1 MEFIE
6 SSLPRHSAK
15 GSKRSRANSLVG
27 GDARLSVIA
36 EDGATP
42 AVPGNPPRNNR
53 TFSRGWAF
61 GNPPSHSFE
70 KPPPQYSFL
79 DVTGPKGEKLTDVRN
94 NRHIARRGGWRRI
107 CLIAL
112 VVLAVIVALAVGLGV
127 GLHKN
132 HTSPPAPSTTSPA
145 QSSPVNAGFPAGN
158 FTFNTVLETT
168 STNCTSNASDWTCPP
183 YYTYSNSPSR
193 SGAAW
198 NWIIS
203 PTSPS
208 QYTISSTH
216 NIFNILF
223 SNATLDLLDQNLQTE
238 RYHFSTPFQKVV
250 IPEDAL
256 NVRCY
261 YNDTVLEGDLYTK
274 LKQVYSDTSSTST
287 VAASTPTSTAV
298 SFSGGQRLWPYAVE
312 ITVSHGGGSDI
323 PDCHRV
329 KDEEPGP
336 RLTEGVQGRASTD
349 MCSCF
354 YKNSNS

>member
-6 SSLPRHSAK
+6 RSLPRHSAK

-42 AVPGNPPRNNR
+42 AVPGNNPPRNNR

-112 VVLAVIVALAVGLGV
+112 VVLAVIVALAVGL
-127 GLHKN
+127 
-132 HTSPPAPSTTSPA
+132 
-145 QSSPVNAGFPAGN
+145 
-158 FTFNTVLETT
+158 
-168 STNCTSNASDWTCPP
+168 D
-183 YYTYSNSPSR
+183 SPSR

-250 IPEDAL
+250 IPQDAL

-261 YNDTVLEGDLYTK
+261 YNDTILEGDLYTK
-274 LKQVYSDTSSTST
+274 LKQVYSDTTGTST

-312 ITVSHGGGSDI
+312 ITVSHGGGSDV

-329 KDEEPGP
+329 IDEEPGP
-336 RLTEGVQGRASTD
+336 RLTEGLQARASTD
-349 MCSCF
+349 MCSERGAWALTKVQKHSRPLRPKAVVIELMDIASFCAGETDLTIL
-354 YKNSNS
+354 